1 MLSKAIILFA
11 ATCVAATEEHS
22 TEHTQDW
29 LYADV
34 DGRGP
39 SGWADIYPNCSA
51 SAQSPINIHE
61 SVADDGLQALK
72 MYYTMAEGFEIIN
85 TQHSVEIGLMDDNNY
100 LVDPNNKNKKY
111 TLQQLH
117 FHSPSEHGIGGGLFD
132 LEMHMVHKL
141 TTADESE
148 TFQYVVIAV
157 LFRQGSAP
165 NRNFGFFNA
174 LPSVP
179 MPGFENYG
187 NASAIYEYTNVT
199 LSEAKF
205 DFEGLL
211 SSNKYYTYDGSF
223 TTPPCT
229 EGVKWY
235 VMQDVLPVSK
245 MQVDAFRNAMM
256 FDEELVIA
264 DGFGWQPALFQY
276 YGNNR
281 PMQALNSRK
290 VLSFNDAHENNDAGH
305 TTAWKMGVAAVVL
318 AAFAIVLALAAL
330 FVGMAGSKAPSNS
343 HEPVADEDD
352 EPKADGAVNDA

>member
-1 MLSKAIILFA
+1 MLSKTILFFA
-11 ATCVAATEEHS
+11 AASLAAADEY
-22 TEHTQDW
+22 TQDW

-51 SAQSPINIHE
+51 SAQSPININNAAVDN
-61 SVADDGLQALK
+61 SLQALK
-72 MYYTMAEGFEIIN
+72 MHYKTAEGFELIN
-85 TQHSVEIGLMDDNNY
+85 TQDAVQVVPTNNY
-100 LVDPNNKNKKY
+100 GNYLLDSNNNNKNY
-111 TLQQLH
+111 SLQHLV

-141 TTADESE
+141 ANTDESE
-148 TFQYVVIAV
+148 TYQYVVVAL
-157 LFRQGSAP
+157 LFRQGATP
-165 NRNFGFFNA
+165 NANFGFFNNF
-174 LPSVP
+174 PTVP

-187 NASAIYEYTNVT
+187 NASVVYEYTNVT
-199 LSEAKF
+199 LSGAKF
-205 DFEGLL
+205 DFAGLL
-211 SSNKYYTYDGSF
+211 SNRKYYTYDGSF